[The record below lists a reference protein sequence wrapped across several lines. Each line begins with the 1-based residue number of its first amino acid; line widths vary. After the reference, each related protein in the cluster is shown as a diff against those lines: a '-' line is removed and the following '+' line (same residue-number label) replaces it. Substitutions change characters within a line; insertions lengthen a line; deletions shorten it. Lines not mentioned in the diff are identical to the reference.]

1 MVKVTKYSIRVFF
14 ILGNSH
20 KCKSCEK
27 QENWIFYLKLQTQE
41 DKYNCVSFLPEK
53 QQLLKNISQERAQ
66 NIGAVIK
73 RYRGDKN
80 LTINDYSS
88 VKKQKLDFEER
99 KVKLSY

>member
-1 MVKVTKYSIRVFF
+1 M
-14 ILGNSH
+14 
-20 KCKSCEK
+20 
-27 QENWIFYLKLQTQE
+27 
-41 DKYNCVSFLPEK
+41 SFLPEK

-66 NIGAVIK
+66 NIGAEIN

-99 KVKLSY
+99 KVELSC

>member
-1 MVKVTKYSIRVFF
+1 M
-14 ILGNSH
+14 
-20 KCKSCEK
+20 
-27 QENWIFYLKLQTQE
+27 
-41 DKYNCVSFLPEK
+41 SFLPEK
-53 QQLLKNISQERAQ
+53 QQLLKNIWQERAQ
-66 NIGAVIK
+66 NIGAEIN

>member
-1 MVKVTKYSIRVFF
+1 M
-14 ILGNSH
+14 
-20 KCKSCEK
+20 
-27 QENWIFYLKLQTQE
+27 
-41 DKYNCVSFLPEK
+41 SFLPEK

-99 KVKLSY
+99 KVELSC

>member
-1 MVKVTKYSIRVFF
+1 M
-14 ILGNSH
+14 
-20 KCKSCEK
+20 
-27 QENWIFYLKLQTQE
+27 
-41 DKYNCVSFLPEK
+41 SFLPEK

-66 NIGAVIK
+66 NIGAEIN